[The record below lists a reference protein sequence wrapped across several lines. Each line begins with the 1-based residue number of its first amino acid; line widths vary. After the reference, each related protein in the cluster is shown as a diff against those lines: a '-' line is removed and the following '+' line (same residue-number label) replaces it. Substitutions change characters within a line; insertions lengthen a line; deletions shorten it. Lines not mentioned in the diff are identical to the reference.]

1 MAATALGPRG
11 RTDRPWWASAVA
23 ALAAALAPSLLVASD
38 RPLVNRPATAPATG
52 REVLEMLAKP
62 IGPAPIARRVASP
75 LVVQAPLPRASTAM
89 PRRLLIAD
97 AAGRTLVARE
107 YARLGDRTAAILP
120 DGSIGWPNA
129 AIETD
134 QAFRPWTATELIRE
148 IRAGPYRDFEVVEE
162 VHYLVLTAGSEGF
175 ARDSARL
182 LESLYRGLLESF
194 RAQGFAARDSEFPLV
209 AVIFATE
216 AEFRARTRAS
226 AEVQALYDVES
237 NRIFL
242 YEKAERDRGPPE
254 LAGLR
259 GPQAVAHEGTHQ
271 VLQNIGVQ
279 PRLADWPAWLVEGLA
294 DYCAPTA
301 TTRTGEWARFGVV
314 NPMHMAT
321 IADLDDTIALR
332 RQLGGLDPSLFGLD
346 TRRPWIETIVARD
359 ELGPT
364 DYALAWALVHYLATH
379 RYGEFREYLM
389 RMGRL
394 APLEPRSPAAQL
406 AEFRSSFRR
415 KPRELDRLVVS
426 HLGRLRGYEPLPFY
440 AVGFRQPL
448 IDGSEYRVTL
458 VSQSPSVIARWIE
471 LVGMVDGGPPRVDL
485 VPYAS
490 RERAVRA
497 AAAWLDGP

>member
-1 MAATALGPRG
+1 MALGPIG
-11 RTDRPWWASAVA
+11 RTDRPWWALAVA
-23 ALAAALAPSLLVASD
+23 ALAAALASSSLASSD
-38 RPLVNRPATAPATG
+38 RPLARVTATGRATAP
-52 REVLEMLAKP
+52 EVLESLASP
-62 IGPAPIARRVASP
+62 IDPATITRRLTAPIAA
-75 LVVQAPLPRASTAM
+75 QAPRPLASSAP

-107 YARLGDRTAAILP
+107 YARLGDRTAALLP

-134 QAFRPWTATELIRE
+134 QAFRPWTAAELRHE
-148 IRAGPYRDFEVVEE
+148 LLAGPYRDFEPIEE
-162 VHYLVLTAGSEGF
+162 AHYLVLTAGSEGF

-194 RAQGFAARDSEFPLV
+194 GAQGFAVREAEFPLV

-216 AEFRARTRAS
+216 AEFRARTHAA
-226 AEVQALYDVES
+226 AEVQALYDVGS

-242 YEKAERDRGPPE
+242 YEKADRDRRSPE
-254 LAGLR
+254 LAALR
-259 GPQAVAHEGTHQ
+259 RPQAVAHEGTHQ

-301 TTRTGEWARFGVV
+301 TTKTGEWARFGVV
-314 NPMHMAT
+314 NPLHMAT
-321 IADLDDTIALR
+321 IAELNDTIALR

-359 ELGPT
+359 ELEPT

-379 RYGEFREYLM
+379 RYTEFRDYLM

-394 APLEPRSPAAQL
+394 APLVPRSPEVQL

-415 KPRELDRLVVS
+415 RPRELDRLVVS

-448 IDGSEYRVTL
+448 ADGSEYRLTL
-458 VSQSPSVIARWIE
+458 VSQSPSVIARWVD
-471 LVGMVDGGPPRVDL
+471 LVGMVDGGPPRVD
-485 VPYAS
+485 VAPYAS
-490 RERAVRA
+490 RERAFRA
-497 AAAWLDGP
+497 VATWLDQP